1 MLLDGWSVDERVG
14 ASPDHYAHHR
24 TVKDTTGA
32 ALPGVTLVVV
42 NQDSGLPA
50 RSWPNAC
57 FRRRQKNR
65 KRWGRRRRRA
75 KCVYLGR
82 SLGPN
87 IAHTHHRLMRAAHSD
102 AGRAN
107 IVITSNERDPDDPST
122 ICFLYSSRRR
132 LGYGAGPGRDPEGR
146 GGARTRGCARRSS

>member
-75 KCVYLGR
+75 KCVYLAR
-82 SLGPN
+82 SLRPNLRTPTTDLCGLHTRTPEGP
-87 IAHTHHRLMRAAHSD
+87 IL
-102 AGRAN
+102 
-107 IVITSNERDPDDPST
+107 
-122 ICFLYSSRRR
+122 SSRLTSAIPMTRR
-132 LGYGAGPGRDPEGR
+132 PSVFCIPRAGA
-146 GGARTRGCARRSS
+146 